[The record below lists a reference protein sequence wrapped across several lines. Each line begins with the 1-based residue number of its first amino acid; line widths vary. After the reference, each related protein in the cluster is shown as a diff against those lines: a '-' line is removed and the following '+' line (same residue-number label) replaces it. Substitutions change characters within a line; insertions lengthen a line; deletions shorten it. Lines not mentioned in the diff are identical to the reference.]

1 MYDRQDVGVIAGH
14 EKEAAQALS
23 LQPECAHGSDADEK
37 AIVRALFDGL
47 EARGVRYCHW
57 KSNVRLRDTL
67 AGRTDID
74 ILVDPRDGEAF
85 LQVLLNTGFRLTQA
99 GIGNGHPGVFHALGL
114 DDATAELCDLHAY
127 FRIVSGDSIVK
138 SYRLPV
144 EKALLEQC
152 RHLHGV
158 RVPVPAAELAIFV
171 LRIILKHANAV
182 EARKCG
188 HYYDQVVSEL
198 SWLLGQCRRDD
209 AAALCIGWFPAIDRP
224 LFDEM
229 IDAVGE
235 RGAVARRKML
245 GRRLARRL
253 RSLRRLSGSAIQ
265 LSRLVRLYAVLQKRL
280 SGRRSL
286 SPLTGGTIVALVGPK
301 GTGKS
306 TLATEIA
313 ARLGRYLAVRQIH
326 AGKPPMSPL
335 SWAPLRLKP
344 LLRSLMPGER
354 LRARRNPERRGS
366 VSLVH
371 AVRRLLIAH
380 DRRRL
385 LQGAA
390 RAAASGCIVISD
402 RYPSAI
408 PGAADSS
415 EFDAVMIKETASP
428 FVRRLMDR
436 EMSIYRALPP
446 PDVVLRLS
454 APLETAIARDAQ
466 RIKAKGPD
474 PEAVRGRWDSESI
487 AEFPSAKL
495 VQINTGGSLD
505 DTVRSAVRAV
515 WRSMSA

>member
-1 MYDRQDVGVIAGH
+1 MYDRLEVGAIAGH
-14 EKEAAQALS
+14 DREAARALS
-23 LQPECAHGSDADEK
+23 PQRERALADDADEK
-37 AIVRALFDGL
+37 AIIRALFDGL
-47 EARGVRYCHW
+47 ECEGVRYCHW
-57 KSNVRLRDTL
+57 KSNVRLGDTL
-67 AGRTDID
+67 AGREDID
-74 ILVDPRDGEAF
+74 ILVDPRDSAMF
-85 LQVLLNTGFRLTQA
+85 FQILLRTGFRLTQA
-99 GIGNGHPGVFHALGL
+99 GVGNSHPGVIHAMGL
-114 DDATAELCDLHAY
+114 DEATAELCDVHAY

-138 SYRLPV
+138 SYRLPI
-144 EKALLEQC
+144 EGALLEQC

-171 LRIILKHANAV
+171 VRIILKHAGAV
-182 EARKCG
+182 EARKCAQ
-188 HYYDQVVSEL
+188 HYPQAVSEL
-198 SWLLGQCRRDD
+198 GWLLEQCRRED
-209 AAALCIGWFPAIDRP
+209 AAAVCVDWFPAIDRP

-229 IDAVGE
+229 IDAVADPD
-235 RGAVARRKML
+235 AVARRKML

-253 RSLRRLSGSAIQ
+253 RPLRRLSGTAVR
-265 LSRLVRLYAVLQKRL
+265 LSRLMRLYAALQRRI
-280 SGRRSL
+280 SRQRSL
-286 SPLTGGTIVALVGPK
+286 SPLTGGAIVALVGPK

-313 ARLGRYLAVRQIH
+313 KRLGRYLAVRQVH

-344 LLRSLMPGER
+344 FLRSLMPGER
-354 LRARRNPERRGS
+354 LRARRKPERRESG
-366 VSLVH
+366 VSFVH

-415 EFDAVMIKETASP
+415 EFDAASIRATASP
-428 FVRRLMDR
+428 SIRRLMNR
-436 EMSIYRALPP
+436 ELAIYRALPG

-454 APLETAIARDAQ
+454 APLETAIARDAG

-474 PEAVRGRWDSESI
+474 PDAVRYRWVSENI
-487 AEFPSAKL
+487 AEFPGAKV
-495 VQINTGGSLD
+495 VQIDTGGLLD
-505 DTVRSAVRAV
+505 ETVRSAVRAV
-515 WRSMSA
+515 WRAL

>member
-1 MYDRQDVGVIAGH
+1 MYDRQDVGVIAGR

-23 LQPECAHGSDADEK
+23 LQPERAAGSDPDEK
-37 AIVRALFDGL
+37 AIVRTLFDGL
-47 EARGVRYCHW
+47 EAQGVRYCHW

-171 LRIILKHANAV
+171 LRIILKHASAV

-188 HYYDQVVSEL
+188 RYCDQVVSEL
-198 SWLLGQCRRDD
+198 AWLLEQCRRED

-229 IDAVGE
+229 IDAVGDP
-235 RGAVARRKML
+235 GAVARRKML

-253 RSLRRLSGSAIQ
+253 RPLRRLSGSAIQ

-313 ARLGRYLAVRQIH
+313 ARLGRYLAVRPIH

-344 LLRSLMPGER
+344 FLRSLMPGER
-354 LRARRNPERRGS
+354 LRARRKPERRESG

-371 AVRRLLIAH
+371 VVRRLLIAH

-385 LQGAA
+385 LHSAA
-390 RAAASGCIVISD
+390 RAAASGCIIISD

-415 EFDAVMIKETASP
+415 EFDAVAIKTTASP
-428 FVRRLMDR
+428 LVRRLMDR
-436 EMSIYRALPP
+436 ELSIYRALPA

-454 APLETAIARDAQ
+454 APLETAVARDAG
-466 RIKAKGPD
+466 RNKPKGPD
-474 PEAVRGRWDSESI
+474 PDAVRGRWVSENL
-487 AEFPSAKL
+487 AEFPGAKL
-495 VQINTGGSLD
+495 VQIDTGGPLD
-505 DTVRSAVRAV
+505 ETVRSAVRAV
-515 WRSMSA
+515 WRAL